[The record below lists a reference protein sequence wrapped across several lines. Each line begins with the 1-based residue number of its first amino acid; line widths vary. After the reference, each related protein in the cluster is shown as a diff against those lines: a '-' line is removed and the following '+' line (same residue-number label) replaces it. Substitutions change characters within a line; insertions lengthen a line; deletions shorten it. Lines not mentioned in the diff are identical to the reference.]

1 MCAPRLVEATMEH
14 KKVLVAGDSGVV
26 GLAAARHFSGLPG
39 WDVVGVSRRILQ
51 LPHGGEHV
59 AVNLQDRKQ
68 CAAVFSQMRD
78 VTHLIYAA
86 VYEKLG
92 LVSGWRERE
101 QMETNLAMLS
111 NILDPLEEA
120 STRLEH
126 VTLMQ
131 GTKAYGVHLGLMA
144 LPGKE
149 RSPRHRHENFYW
161 LQEDYLREKQ
171 AGGRGWGWTVLRPQ
185 AVFGEALGS
194 NMNPIPALGVY
205 AALQRH
211 AGLPLDYP
219 GGPPYVLEAVDADLI
234 ARAMHWAATTP
245 EARDEY
251 FNVTNGDVFVWRN
264 VWPTLADAFGMKV
277 GEDRPT
283 SMAEEMPKRKDA
295 WEEIVRRFD
304 LRAPVSL
311 EAFVG
316 QSFYYTDFLLGAGLQ
331 EAPPP
336 ALVSTI
342 KLRKAGFQDCMD
354 TEDMLRKYIDYFQR
368 ERLFPPIDR

>member
-1 MCAPRLVEATMEH
+1 M
-14 KKVLVAGDSGVV
+14 
-26 GLAAARHFSGLPG
+26 AAARHFSGFPE
-39 WDVVGVSRRILQ
+39 WEVVGVSRRILQ

-59 AVNLQDRKQ
+59 AVDLQDRKQ
-68 CAAVFSQMRD
+68 CAKVFSKVRD

-86 VYEKLG
+86 VYERPG

-111 NILDPLEEA
+111 NVLDPLEKA

-131 GTKAYGVHLGLMA
+131 GTKAYGVHLGSMVV
-144 LPGKE
+144 PGKE
-149 RSPRHRHENFYW
+149 SNPRHRHENFYW

-171 AGGRGWGWTVLRPQ
+171 ESGHGWGWTILRPQ

-219 GGPPYVLEAVDADLI
+219 GGPAYVLEAVDSDLI
-234 ARAMHWAATTP
+234 ARVMRWAATTP
-245 EARDEY
+245 EARGEC
-251 FNVTNGDVFVWRN
+251 FNVTNGDVFMWRN
-264 VWPTLADAFGMKV
+264 VWPTLARAFGMEV

-283 SMAEEMPKRKDA
+283 SLAEEMPKRQDDWA
-295 WEEIVRRFD
+295 DIVRRFG
-304 LRAPVSL
+304 LHAPVSL
-311 EAFVG
+311 KEFVG
-316 QSFYYTDFLLGAGLQ
+316 QSFYYTDFLLGVGLE

-336 ALVSTI
+336 VLVSTI

-354 TEDMLRKYIDYFQR
+354 TEDMLRKLIARFQR
-368 ERLFPPIDR
+368 ECLLPPVDW

>member
-1 MCAPRLVEATMEH
+1 MER
-14 KKVLVAGDSGVV
+14 KKVLVVGDSGVV
-26 GLAAARHFSGLPG
+26 GFAAARHFSGLPG
-39 WDVVGVSRRILQ
+39 WDVVGVSRRAPQ

-59 AVNLQDRKQ
+59 AVDLHDRER
-68 CAAVFSQMRD
+68 CAEVFSQMRD

-86 VYEKLG
+86 VYEKPG

-131 GTKAYGVHLGLMA
+131 GTKAYGVHLGSMTV
-144 LPGKE
+144 PGKE
-149 RSPRHRHENFYW
+149 RNPRHQHENFYW

-171 AGGRGWGWTVLRPQ
+171 EDGRGWNWTVLRPQ

-205 AALQRH
+205 AALQRR

-234 ARAMHWAATTP
+234 ARAMHWAATSP
-245 EARDEY
+245 EARDEH
-251 FNVTNGDVFVWRN
+251 FNITNGDVFVWRN
-264 VWPTLADAFGMKV
+264 VWPTLADAFGMEA

-283 SMAEEMPKRKDA
+283 SMAEEMPKRHDA

-311 EAFVG
+311 EEFVG
-316 QSFYYTDFLLGAGLQ
+316 QSFYYTDFLLGTGL
-331 EAPPP
+331 EEPPP
-336 ALVSTI
+336 SALVSTI
-342 KLRKAGFQDCMD
+342 KLRKAGFQNCMD
-354 TEDMLRKYIDYFQR
+354 TEDMLRKYIAHFQR
-368 ERLFPPIDR
+368 ERLLPPVDW